1 MQNKILLQFF
11 IFTIILSIIVFFYN
25 FYFINKKLDLPQKNL
40 SIKTDDKNKGDGNI
54 IYNIEY
60 SASDER
66 GSDYLIKANYGKL
79 QDKLSSLI
87 YLKEVSATINF
98 ENSAP
103 IDIFS
108 DSANYNSTS
117 YDTEFY
123 GNVMVNYIDHNIT
136 SDNLNLYFKKDLA
149 QILNNVIY
157 KNLNSTIEADKI
169 EIDLLSKNSVIYMN
183 NNLQKVKITNKN

>member
-11 IFTIILSIIVFFYN
+11 IFTVILSIIIFFYKV
-25 FYFINKKLDLPQKNL
+25 YFIDKKLELPKKNT
-40 SIKTDDKNKGDGNI
+40 SIKIDDQNKGDGNI

-60 SASDER
+60 SASDEK
-66 GSDYLIKANYGKL
+66 GGDYLIRANYGKL

-87 YLKEVSATINF
+87 YLKEVTATINF

-108 DSANYNSTS
+108 DNANYNSVS

-123 GNVMVNYIDHNIT
+123 GNVIVNYIDHNIT
-136 SDNLNLYFKKDLA
+136 SDNLNLYFQKDLA
-149 QILNNVIY
+149 EILNNVIY

-169 EIDLLSKNSVIYMN
+169 EVDLFSKNSIIYMN
-183 NNLQKVKITNKN
+183 NSLQKVKVTNKN